1 MIVIAIVVFI
11 FVASYIF
18 FISGLES
25 IDKKRRTI
33 YEKKHKHSGI
43 ESHAGQNEKTG
54 GGEIMET
61 KKFEKF
67 SDKEI
72 ENMFT
77 HPYRNP

>member
-43 ESHAGQNEKTG
+43 ESHAGQNEKLV
-54 GGEIMET
+54 EVI
-61 KKFEKF
+61 
-67 SDKEI
+67 
-72 ENMFT
+72 
-77 HPYRNP
+77 